1 MRRFASSEICKVFLG
16 IVASFVRGG
25 HAKADFTFGE
35 LINPGPPINSPYDEG
50 SITMTPDGLELYF
63 DRGRIGVGCG
73 LWATKRATVSDPW
86 GEPERI
92 RFTTDSSVIDFG
104 PCLSADGLELYYTS
118 DRDGAWNTLIA
129 RRATLS
135 DPWQEPVN
143 IGPAVSL
150 PSGDFGPSISADGL
164 ELYFGSDR
172 SGGFGPA
179 DLWVTKRES
188 KDDYDSWSKPVNL
201 GSAVNSKDVDNSPFI
216 SPDGLMLFFESNRA
230 GGYGDFDIWVSKR
243 KTIKDEWG
251 QAVNLGPSVNSAY
264 TEYLPGTSLDG
275 KQFYF
280 LISDEP
286 RGLGGYDIWQMPIV
300 PIVDFNADRIIDADD
315 MCIMVDHWGEDY
327 FSCDIGPMPWGDGIV
342 DVQDLIVLSEH
353 LFEEVGDQKLVAH
366 WTFDETEGMYAADG
380 VGNNDAVVLGGVEWQ
395 PTGGQIDGALKL
407 DGISGYAIAG
417 TVLNPAD
424 GPFSIFA
431 WFKDCAPGQV
441 IVSQQNVSN
450 WLAIDSDGNLM
461 TELKSSDQVAE
472 PLVSETV
479 ITDGQWHRVGLAWDG
494 TQRTLCVDGTM
505 VAEDTQPGL
514 ESSQMG
520 LYIGV
525 DKYFTPGTFFSGLI
539 DDIRIYNRVVSP

>member
-1 MRRFASSEICKVFLG
+1 MKWVASSKVSLVLFAIFV
-16 IVASFVRGG
+16 IVVSGG
-25 HAKADFTFGE
+25 LAKADFTFGE
-35 LINPGPPINSPYDEG
+35 PTNLGPPINSPSMEG
-50 SITMTPDGLELYF
+50 SMTMTPDGLELYF
-63 DRGRIGVGCG
+63 DSSRQGMG
-73 LWATKRATVSDPW
+73 LWVTKRTTISDTW
-86 GEPERI
+86 GEPETLW
-92 RFTTDSSVIDFG
+92 FTASSSTIDFG
-104 PCLSADGLELYYTS
+104 PCLSADGLELYYSS
-118 DRDGAWNTLIA
+118 DRDGAFNTLIA
-129 RRATLS
+129 KRATLS
-135 DPWQEPVN
+135 DPWEEPVN
-143 IGPAVSL
+143 IGLVVSRPA
-150 PSGDFGPSISADGL
+150 GDFGPSISADGL

-172 SGGFGPA
+172 SGGFGPT
-179 DLWVTKRES
+179 DLWVTKRETIN
-188 KDDYDSWSKPVNL
+188 DPWTEAVNL
-201 GSAVNSKDVDNSPFI
+201 GSAVNSKDVENSPFI
-216 SPDGLMLFFESNRA
+216 TPDGLMLFFESNRA

-243 KTIKDEWG
+243 KTTKDEWG
-251 QAVNLGPSVNSAY
+251 QAVNLGPPVNSAY
-264 TEYLPGTSLDG
+264 TEYLPGISLDG
-275 KQFYF
+275 KQLYF
-280 LISDEP
+280 VINEAP
-286 RGLGGYDIWQMPIV
+286 GGLGSYDIWQSPIV
-300 PIVDFNADRIIDADD
+300 PIVDFNADDIIDAGD
-315 MCIMVDHWGEDY
+315 MCSMVDHWGEDY
-327 FSCDIGPMPWGDGIV
+327 SLCDIGPMPWGDGIV